1 MAKILYGTHW
11 IAEDEPCL
19 GLFEIHEQSLG
30 SHGFHRYQII
40 YVMRG
45 DKPAEYRLDMGLV
58 KDHWLD
64 VDSFRIPG
72 GAYNEETDKFYV
84 EHTVGELREMA
95 ESLRCSKSWDKREL
109 AKVDQYKTGTLTY
122 PKKE

>member
-1 MAKILYGTHW
+1 MAKILYGTSW
-11 IAEDEPCL
+11 ISEDEPCL
-19 GLFEIHEQSLG
+19 GLFEIHEQSPG
-30 SHGFHRYQII
+30 SYGFHRYQII

-58 KDHWLD
+58 KDDWLD
-64 VDSFRIPG
+64 TDTIRVLG
-72 GAYNEETDKFYV
+72 GGYDEDEDKYYV
-84 EHTVGELREMA
+84 EHTVGECREMA
-95 ESLRCSKSWDKREL
+95 DNLRLKKTWDKREL